1 MQDFKASTQY
11 GDWQGTAQADD
22 GSQVYFQNFLREKGV
37 IDENSYAVGIRFFNG
52 ETFDKPWIKAVV
64 ADGAGY
70 DDVNAQITSTGTLRF
85 KEVDINLTLQEFF
98 ELFKRFSIILT
109 SRDLGLAEREY
120 EVIEEQ

>member
-52 ETFDKPWIKAVV
+52 ETFDKPWIRLSLLMVP
-64 ADGAGY
+64 
-70 DDVNAQITSTGTLRF
+70 GTMMSMR
-85 KEVDINLTLQEFF
+85 K
-98 ELFKRFSIILT
+98 
-109 SRDLGLAEREY
+109 
-120 EVIEEQ
+120 